1 MITDIVIQNMIND
14 QKIRIKCKE
23 LVKKISIFKDR
34 LAVQL
39 NDKILIYLSSPDETL
54 ELKYKLFKKIL
65 KSIEC
70 SLLVVTSY
78 NLILCQ
84 EKKLQMMNFAGE
96 IDREWMLESLIRY
109 IKVIGGPPKK
119 ESLLVGLKNGNVL
132 KIFIDNSF
140 PVILIKQNV
149 AIRCVDISPNKN
161 KLAVVDD
168 NSNLSVYDLPTQKLI
183 YSEMN
188 VTSVAWNTD
197 LDDILAYSGNG
208 MLFIKTGSTP
218 PTNQK
223 MNGFV
228 VGFKGSKLFVL
239 NFLNMTTIDVPQ
251 TASLLK
257 YIEKKDFKTAHKLA
271 CLGITEQD
279 FRLLGIEALK
289 GMDFDIAKKVIFI

>member
-1 MITDIVIQNMIND
+1 MIND

-39 NDKILIYLSSPDETL
+39 NDKILVYLANSDENK
-54 ELKYKLFKKIL
+54 EMKYKLYKKIN
-65 KSIEC
+65 KAVEC
-70 SLLVVTSY
+70 SLLVVTSH

-84 EKKLQMMNFAGE
+84 EKKLQMMNFSGE
-96 IDREWMLESLIRY
+96 IEREWVLESLIRY
-109 IKVIGGPPKK
+109 IKVLGGPLKK
-119 ESLLVGLKNGNVL
+119 ESLLIGLKNGNVL

-140 PVILIKQNV
+140 PIVLIKQNV
-149 AIRCVDISPNKN
+149 PIRCVDISLAKT

-168 NSNLSVYDLPTQKLI
+168 NNNLSVYDLITKDLL
-183 YSEMN
+183 YNEMN

-197 LDDILAYSGNG
+197 VDDILAYSGNG
-208 MLFIKTGSTP
+208 VLFIKTGNIP
-218 PTNQK
+218 PTSQK

-239 NFLNMTTIDVPQ
+239 HFLNMSTIDVPQ
-251 TASLLK
+251 TSSLLK
-257 YIEKKDFKTAHKLA
+257 YIEKKDFKMAYKLA

-279 FRLLGIEALK
+279 FRLLGTEALQNA
-289 GMDFDIAKKVIFI
+289 DFEIAKKVS